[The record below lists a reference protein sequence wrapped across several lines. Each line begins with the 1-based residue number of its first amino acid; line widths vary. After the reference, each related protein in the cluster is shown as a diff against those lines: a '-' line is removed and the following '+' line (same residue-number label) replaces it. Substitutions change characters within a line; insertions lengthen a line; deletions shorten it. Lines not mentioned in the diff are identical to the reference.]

1 MKRLPK
7 AAYTLEFKLEALRR
21 VRGGE
26 PVRKVAREIGQ
37 ERGYPRQYEHPELLG
52 AMRKI
57 AEVCLKHEVV
67 LGHPHVTAKNHERV
81 LKEGFRFLMSAPQR
95 SFGVVGQARE
105 MAGY

>member
-1 MKRLPK
+1 MIELPLLQK
-7 AAYTLEFKLEALRR
+7 VILRGLD
-21 VRGGE
+21 RG
-26 PVRKVAREIGQ
+26 IG
-37 ERGYPRQYEHPELLG
+37 G
-52 AMRKI
+52 ASCSLPH
-57 AEVCLKHEVV
+57 AEVCLKHKVV